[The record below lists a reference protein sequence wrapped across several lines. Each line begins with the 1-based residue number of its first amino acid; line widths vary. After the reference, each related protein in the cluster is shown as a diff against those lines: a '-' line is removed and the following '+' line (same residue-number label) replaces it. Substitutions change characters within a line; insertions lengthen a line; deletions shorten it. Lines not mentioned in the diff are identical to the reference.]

1 MSIPSARRLDF
12 MARPVSAAER
22 AVGGGG
28 KCNDDRAAIR
38 VNLSN

>member
-1 MSIPSARRLDF
+1 MEQPLNARSIRLDF

-28 KCNDDRAAIR
+28 KR
-38 VNLSN
+38 